1 MRLCIATG
9 AALAALTSA
18 SAHAAIVNVN
28 VFNFDFSV
36 NQPGEPIVDAVVN
49 VGDRVDWYFIDG
61 GHSVTSVGGI
71 PEVFYSGIVEDS
83 GVTFYHTFTEVGTWW
98 YYCIAHGSDMGRS
111 EERRVGEEC

>member
-71 PEVFYSGIVEDS
+71 PEVFDSGIVEDS
-83 GVTFYHTFTEVGTWW
+83 GVTFYHTFTEGGPGGPT
-98 YYCIAHGSDMGRS
+98 SS
-111 EERRVGEEC
+111 PTRRVLGAGPA